1 MKASRYV
8 VIGIAAIAALL
19 LAFLVR
25 GMIGGNGSQPAAAT
39 PVAAEVPQVKVLVAA
54 RDLKVGERLTEADLT
69 WKDWPESAVTAA
81 YLTDRPVT
89 PAAATAVK
97 SPEETPQKVEAKT
110 TDAAGKA
117 VEAADK
123 MLNPT
128 KGMDAV
134 LGGVVREEILAN
146 EPIIMRKVVRAD
158 EGGFMAV
165 MLAPGMRAMAVPV
178 SVENTAGGFI
188 LPGDRVDILVSAE
201 VRKSDGQSN
210 FVARPVLR
218 NVKVLAI
225 DQAVQAKADQ
235 PSVIGATAT
244 LELTPEDGQALAQA
258 KAQGTLSLMLR
269 SYADV
274 GGPSGR
280 VAALPQN
287 APADRKVTV
296 IRNGQSSEV
305 PVSR

>member
-25 GMIGGNGSQPAAAT
+25 GMIGGSGSQPAAAT
-39 PVAAEVPQVKVLVAA
+39 SVAVEAPQVKVLVAA
-54 RDLKVGERLTEADLT
+54 RDLKVGERLTDTDLT
-69 WKDWPESAVTAA
+69 WKDWPESAITAA
-81 YLTDRPVT
+81 YLTDRPVAVAN
-89 PAAATAVK
+89 AAK
-97 SPEETPQKVEAKT
+97 SPEETPQKTEVKAET
-110 TDAAGKA
+110 TDTAGKV
-117 VEAADK
+117 VEGVEKA
-123 MLNPT
+123 LNPT
-128 KGMDAV
+128 HGMEAV

-146 EPIIMRKVVRAD
+146 EPVILRKVVRAD

-201 VRKSDGQSN
+201 VRKSDGQSS
-210 FVARPVLR
+210 FVAKPVLR
-218 NVKVLAI
+218 NIKILAI

-244 LELTPEDGQALAQA
+244 LEVSPEDGQALAQA

-287 APADRKVTV
+287 MPADRKVTV